1 MTTQA
6 NLPSNESIMNT
17 LAPEQKK
24 SKANAQP
31 FSVFVPAAYEDPHV
45 YRQVEELL
53 DQVCQVVSP
62 VWPLKDWIAVNP
74 YAGLSERSFHESR
87 DYLRV
92 FSKCELLPSMDH
104 FSAHYQSGSFADSHI
119 EAALLEIS
127 PGKDLSQKK
136 ADVLKALQN
145 RLQTGD
151 AAKQTMTEKS
161 SLPRIAT
168 IADRL
173 SVHGEVDW
181 TEIVKDEIGKHCSA
195 HYDEGQSTW
204 ASPWRN
210 LPLYQAWRNKA
221 KIDRGIEILGL
232 TGFRSFV
239 DELPHTV
246 EATIVHL
253 LQRLNI
259 PRALWETFLLAH
271 AFSLPGWSGWTKYQ
285 GLQTDPTGTGRMQF
299 DDFRGLLAMSL
310 AYDVAISETFLF
322 EVNWSSVLEDQSLS
336 LMDSDNDCK
345 SDRKILLRAME
356 IAYRDDLLAK
366 LPVTELTT
374 DHVADED
381 FEEPTNSATKPA
393 VQMAFCIDVR
403 SERFRR
409 HLEQVDASVDTL
421 GVAGFFGLP
430 FEYVPLGQSSG
441 DAHAPVLLSPKFALR
456 EKSSPC
462 VGDCATL
469 QNNAAEKQVAVRT
482 GKKLWKRLQ
491 TSAVG
496 CFSFV
501 ETIGWFSGFD
511 LATRLMSPKFR
522 NSLRINHPSKSHEV
536 EATPLDLDHVIE
548 QGIDLDQQTDLVEGL
563 LNSMGLSDDFA
574 PLVVLCGHGS
584 QTDNN
589 AMAAGLDC
597 GACGGH
603 SGAPNARLAAILLND
618 RRIQKRL
625 SDRGIEIPAE
635 THFVAAWHNTTT
647 DQIEW
652 LDLDAVP
659 ASHQSRIV
667 ELQNVADA
675 ASHLTRE
682 ERLPLLNESCT
693 DSLISRAS
701 DWSQTRPEWG
711 LAGNASMLTGP
722 REVTRGRSLDGRVF
736 LHSYNAATDPKGA
749 VLESILTAPMV
760 VAHWINMQYYASTV
774 DPTHFGSGC
783 KTIHNVVGQF
793 GVLSGNGGDLQAGL
807 PNQSLGCGLKMQHL
821 PLRLQTVVVASRES
835 IDRVIAK
842 HANIRNLLQNGWVH
856 MVAIDSGQKYRYH
869 SDGSWVQ
876 LRTENTSRAES
887 EWQVVGGTC

>member
-1 MTTQA
+1 
-6 NLPSNESIMNT
+6 MNT
-17 LAPEQKK
+17 IATEQNQ
-24 SKANAQP
+24 STATGQP
-31 FSVFVPAAYEDPHV
+31 LSVFVPAAYEDPHV

-53 DQVCQVVSP
+53 DQVCEVVSP

-104 FSAHYQSGSFADSHI
+104 FAAHYQSGSFADSHI
-119 EAALLEIS
+119 EAAMLELS
-127 PGKDLSQKK
+127 PGKDVSQKK
-136 ADVLKALQN
+136 SDVLNALQS
-145 RLQTGD
+145 RLHTSSAATQTTP
-151 AAKQTMTEKS
+151 APS

-168 IADRL
+168 IAARL
-173 SVHGEVDW
+173 SAHGEVDW
-181 TEIVKDEIGKHCSA
+181 TEIVGDEIGKHCSA

-204 ASPWRN
+204 ASPWKN
-210 LPLYQAWRNKA
+210 LSLYQAWRNTS

-232 TGFRSFV
+232 AGFRSFV
-239 DELPHTV
+239 DELPHTA

-285 GLQTDPTGTGRMQF
+285 GLQTDPTGTGQLQF

-322 EVNWSSVLEDQSLS
+322 EVNWSSVLDHQSLS

-356 IAYRDDLLAK
+356 IAYRDDMLAK
-366 LPVTELTT
+366 LPLTKPAADNSVDADCHGQISDDCTT
-374 DHVADED
+374 DT
-381 FEEPTNSATKPA
+381 PTKPA

-441 DAHAPVLLSPKFALR
+441 DTHAPVLLSPKFALR

-462 VGDCATL
+462 VGDRSPS
-469 QNNAAEKQVAVRT
+469 QNDTAETQTTIKT

-501 ETIGWFSGFD
+501 ETMGWFSGFD
-511 LATRLMSPKFR
+511 LAARLMGTKLRNNSRIKSP
-522 NSLRINHPSKSHEV
+522 SSAHGIG
-536 EATPLDLDHVIE
+536 AIPLDLDHLVE
-548 QGIDLDQQTDLVEGL
+548 QGIDLEQQTDLVEGL
-563 LNSMGLSDDFA
+563 LSSMGLTDNFA
-574 PLVVLCGHGS
+574 PMVVLCGHGS

-589 AMAAGLDC
+589 ALAAGLDC

-603 SGAPNARLAAILLND
+603 SGAPNARLAAMLLND
-618 RRIQKRL
+618 RRIQKQL
-625 SDRGIEIPAE
+625 LDRGIEIPAE
-635 THFVAAWHNTTT
+635 THFIAAWHNTTT

-652 LDLDAVP
+652 LDLEAIP
-659 ASHQSRIV
+659 GSHRARV
-667 ELQNVADA
+667 TDLQNVADT

-682 ERLPLLNESCT
+682 ERLPLLNESST
-693 DSLISRAS
+693 ESLISRAS

-711 LAGNASMLTGP
+711 LAGNASMLIGP
-722 REVTRGRSLDGRVF
+722 REMTRGRSLDGRTF
-736 LHSYNAATDPKGA
+736 LHSYNQATDSNGA

-876 LRTENTSRAES
+876 LQTENTSQAES

>member
-1 MTTQA
+1 
-6 NLPSNESIMNT
+6 MNT
-17 LAPEQKK
+17 IAPEQKK
-24 SKANAQP
+24 SSVNSKP

-74 YAGLSERSFHESR
+74 YAGLSERSFDESR

-104 FSAHYQSGSFADSHI
+104 FAAQYQSGGFADSHI
-119 EAALLEIS
+119 EAALLELS
-127 PGKDLSQKK
+127 PGKDVSQKK
-136 ADVLKALQN
+136 SDVLNALQT
-145 RLQTGD
+145 RLHNKD
-151 AAKQTMTEKS
+151 VEKQTTPEKS

-168 IADRL
+168 IAARL
-173 SVHGEVDW
+173 SAHGEVDW

-195 HYDEGQSTW
+195 HYDQGQSTW
-204 ASPWRN
+204 PSPWQN
-210 LPLYQAWRNKA
+210 LPLYQAWRNTA

-239 DELPHTV
+239 DELPHTA

-253 LQRLNI
+253 LQRLYI
-259 PRALWETFLLAH
+259 PVALWETFLLAH

-285 GLQTDPTGTGRMQF
+285 GLQTDPTGSGQLQF

-310 AYDVAISETFLF
+310 AYDVALSETFLF
-322 EVNWSSVLEDQSLS
+322 EVNWSSVLDHQSLS

-345 SDRKILLRAME
+345 FDRKLLLRAME
-356 IAYRDDLLAK
+356 IAYRDDVLAK
-366 LPVTELTT
+366 LPVAEFAENKIASEEFAGQTS
-374 DHVADED
+374 VDEQ
-381 FEEPTNSATKPA
+381 TNSSTKPA

-441 DAHAPVLLSPKFALR
+441 DDHAPVLLSPKFALR

-462 VGDCATL
+462 VGDDSTSR
-469 QNNAAEKQVAVRT
+469 NNTAEKQATIRT
-482 GKKLWKRLQ
+482 GRKLWKRLQ

-501 ETIGWFSGFD
+501 ETIGWFSGFN
-511 LATRLMSPKFR
+511 LAARLMSTKLQS
-522 NSLRINHPSKSHEV
+522 NLQIKLPSSVHENAV
-536 EATPLDLDHVIE
+536 IALDLDHLVE
-548 QGIDLDQQTDLVEGL
+548 QGIGLDQQTDLVEGL
-563 LNSMGLSDDFA
+563 LNSMGLSDDLA
-574 PLVVLCGHGS
+574 PLVVLCGHGC
-584 QTDNN
+584 QTENN

-625 SDRGIEIPAE
+625 ADRGIEIPAE
-635 THFVAAWHNTTT
+635 THFIAAWHNTTT

-652 LDLDAVP
+652 LDLETVP
-659 ASHQSRIV
+659 ASHRARVID
-667 ELQNVADA
+667 LQNVADA

-682 ERLPLLNESCT
+682 ERLPLLNESSPE
-693 DSLISRAS
+693 SLISRAS

-711 LAGNASMLTGP
+711 LAGNASMLIGP
-722 REVTRGRSLDGRVF
+722 REMTRGRSLDGRAF
-736 LHSYNAATDPKGA
+736 LHSYNQATDPKGA

-774 DPTHFGSGC
+774 DPNHFGSGC

-807 PNQSLGCGLKMQHL
+807 PNQSLGCGLKMQHV

>member
-1 MTTQA
+1 
-6 NLPSNESIMNT
+6 MNT
-17 LAPEQKK
+17 LTPEQKNP
-24 SKANAQP
+24 KANAQA

-53 DQVCQVVSP
+53 DQVSQMVSP

-104 FSAHYQSGSFADSHI
+104 FATQYQAGGFTDSHI
-119 EAALLEIS
+119 KAALSELS
-127 PGKDLSQKK
+127 PDESRSQEQS
-136 ADVLKALQN
+136 DVLQALQS
-145 RLQTGD
+145 RLRAGD
-151 AAKQTMTEKS
+151 AAAQTTPQKV

-168 IADRL
+168 IAARL
-173 SVHGEVDW
+173 SAHGEVDW
-181 TEIVKDEIGKHCSA
+181 TEIVKNEIGKHCSA
-195 HYDEGQSTW
+195 HYDQGQSTW
-204 ASPWRN
+204 PSPWQN
-210 LPLYQAWRNKA
+210 LPLFQAWRNAA

-232 TGFRSFV
+232 SGFRNFV

-259 PRALWETFLLAH
+259 PVALHETFLLAH
-271 AFSLPGWSGWTKYQ
+271 AFAIPGWSGWTKYQ
-285 GLQTDPTGTGRMQF
+285 GLQTDPTGTGQLQF

-310 AYDVAISETFLF
+310 AYDVALSETFLF
-322 EVNWSSVLEDQSLS
+322 EVNWSSVLDHQSLS
-336 LMDSDNDCK
+336 LMDSDHDCK
-345 SDRKILLRAME
+345 SDRKLLLRAME

-366 LPVTELTT
+366 LPMTDVVT
-374 DHVADED
+374 DNVADEGFAEQSPAD
-381 FEEPTNSATKPA
+381 GSNTSATKPA

-403 SERFRR
+403 SERYRR

-441 DAHAPVLLSPKFALR
+441 DDHAPVLLSPKFALR

-462 VGDCATL
+462 VDDCKDSRKNT
-469 QNNAAEKQVAVRT
+469 AEKQT
-482 GKKLWKRLQ
+482 TIKTEKKLWKRLQ

-501 ETIGWFSGFD
+501 ETVGWLSGFN
-511 LATRLMSPKFR
+511 LANRLMG
-522 NSLRINHPSKSHEV
+522 NQLRTNLPIKGSSSVRKD
-536 EATPLDLDHVIE
+536 AAIPLDLEHLAE
-548 QGIDLDQQTDLVEGL
+548 QGIGLEQQTDLVEGL
-563 LNSMGLSDDFA
+563 LNSMGLNDDFA
-574 PLVVLCGHGS
+574 PLVVLCGHGC

-625 SDRGIEIPAE
+625 VDRGIEIPAE
-635 THFVAAWHNTTT
+635 THFIAAWHNTTT

-652 LDLDAVP
+652 LDLETVP
-659 ASHQSRIV
+659 ASHQSRIT
-667 ELQNVADA
+667 EIRNVADA
-675 ASHLTRE
+675 ASHLTRQ
-682 ERLPLLNESCT
+682 ERLPLLNEST
-693 DSLISRAS
+693 TESLISRAT

-711 LAGNASMLTGP
+711 LAGNASMLIGP
-722 REVTRGRSLDGRVF
+722 REMTRGRSLDGRTF
-736 LHSYNAATDPKGA
+736 LHSYNQATDTTGA

-793 GVLSGNGGDLQAGL
+793 GVLSGNSGDLQAGL
-807 PNQSLGCGLKMQHL
+807 PIQSLRFGEKMQHV

-856 MVAIDSGQKYRYH
+856 LVAVDCGQKYRYH

-876 LRTENTSRAES
+876 LQTEDTSRAECD
-887 EWQVVGGTC
+887 WQVVGGTC

>member
-1 MTTQA
+1 
-6 NLPSNESIMNT
+6 MNT
-17 LAPEQKK
+17 IATEQNQ
-24 SKANAQP
+24 STATGQP
-31 FSVFVPAAYEDPHV
+31 LSVFVPAAYEDPHV

-53 DQVCQVVSP
+53 DQVCEVVSP

-104 FSAHYQSGSFADSHI
+104 FAAHYQSGSFADSHI
-119 EAALLEIS
+119 EAAMLELS
-127 PGKDLSQKK
+127 PGKDVSQKK
-136 ADVLKALQN
+136 SDVLNALQS
-145 RLQTGD
+145 RLHTSSAATQTTP
-151 AAKQTMTEKS
+151 APS

-168 IADRL
+168 IAARL
-173 SVHGEVDW
+173 SAHGEVDW
-181 TEIVKDEIGKHCSA
+181 TEIVRDEIGKHCSA

-204 ASPWRN
+204 ANPWKN
-210 LPLYQAWRNKA
+210 LPLYQAWRNTS

-232 TGFRSFV
+232 AGFRSFV

-285 GLQTDPTGTGRMQF
+285 GLQTDPTGTGQLQF

-322 EVNWSSVLEDQSLS
+322 EVNWSSVLDHQSLS

-356 IAYRDDLLAK
+356 IAYRDDMLAK
-366 LPVTELTT
+366 LPLTKPAADNSVDADCHGQISYDCTT
-374 DHVADED
+374 DT
-381 FEEPTNSATKPA
+381 PTKPA

-441 DAHAPVLLSPKFALR
+441 DTHAPVLLSPKFALR

-462 VGDCATL
+462 VGDRSPS
-469 QNNAAEKQVAVRT
+469 QNDTAEKQTTIKT

-501 ETIGWFSGFD
+501 ETMGWFSGFD
-511 LATRLMSPKFR
+511 LAARLMGTKLRNNSRIKSP
-522 NSLRINHPSKSHEV
+522 SSAHGIG
-536 EATPLDLDHVIE
+536 AIPLDLDHLVE
-548 QGIDLDQQTDLVEGL
+548 QGIDLEQQTDLVEGL
-563 LNSMGLSDDFA
+563 LSSMGLTDNFA

-589 AMAAGLDC
+589 ALAAGLDC

-618 RRIQKRL
+618 RRIQKQL
-625 SDRGIEIPAE
+625 LDRGIEIPAE
-635 THFVAAWHNTTT
+635 THFIAAWHNTTT

-652 LDLDAVP
+652 LDLEAIP
-659 ASHQSRIV
+659 GSHRARV
-667 ELQNVADA
+667 TDLQNVADT

-682 ERLPLLNESCT
+682 ERLPLLNESSGE
-693 DSLISRAS
+693 SLISRAS

-711 LAGNASMLTGP
+711 LAGNASMLIGP
-722 REVTRGRSLDGRVF
+722 REMTRGRSLDGRAF
-736 LHSYNAATDPKGA
+736 LHSYNQATDPKGA

-774 DPTHFGSGC
+774 DPNHFGSGC

-807 PNQSLGCGLKMQHL
+807 PNQSLGCGLKMQHV